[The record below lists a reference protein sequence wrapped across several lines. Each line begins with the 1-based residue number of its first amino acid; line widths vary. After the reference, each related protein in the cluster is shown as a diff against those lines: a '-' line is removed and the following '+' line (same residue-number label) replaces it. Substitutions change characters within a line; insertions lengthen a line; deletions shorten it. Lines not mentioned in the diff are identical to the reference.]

1 MFLFSFVMFLSL
13 RRELGNKRVIII
25 TNIVPFST
33 RRYSDLECNEPPGWT
48 QSRKWVFCFR
58 FDPTTLSVIHRRPE
72 VSLRG
77 RLRVRWERQKGP
89 GGNSRASRRDEPNR
103 AT

>member
-1 MFLFSFVMFLSL
+1 MFLFSYWMVLSL
-13 RRELGNKRVIII
+13 RREHSNKRVIII
-25 TNIVPFST
+25 TASVHILLVAN
-33 RRYSDLECNEPPGWT
+33 RAGECNEPPGWT

-77 RLRVRWERQKGP
+77 RLRVRWETKRP
-89 GGNSRASRRDEPNR
+89 GREFPGLSKR
-103 AT
+103 